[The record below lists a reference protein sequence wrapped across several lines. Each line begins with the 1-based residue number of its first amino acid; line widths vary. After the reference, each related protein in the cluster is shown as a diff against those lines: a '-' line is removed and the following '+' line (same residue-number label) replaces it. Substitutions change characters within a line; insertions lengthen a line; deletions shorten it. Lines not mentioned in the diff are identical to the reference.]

1 MYYWEKIMKHCFA
14 FFSLFQRDTIA
25 SFTCVYQN
33 VNLCCQ
39 LEIHIMVSTVFLSFH
54 HNAQMHSSMIKF
66 FTRFLIFQGRLSVDI
81 AAYCAPSLC
90 SSTHAWFHKRCT
102 ISNLAFGCSCPVHVE
117 KLRLH
122 ILCLFA
128 VQQFLHLQPFL
139 VSLCY

>member
-1 MYYWEKIMKHCFA
+1 MKHCFA
-14 FFSLFQRDTIA
+14 FFFYYLRVIPLHLLHACAKMLIYVASQRFILR
-25 SFTCVYQN
+25 Y
-33 VNLCCQ
+33 
-39 LEIHIMVSTVFLSFH
+39 IKFLVLSPQI

-66 FTRFLIFQGRLSVDI
+66 FTCFLIFQGRLSVDI

-90 SSTHAWFHKRCT
+90 SFTHAWFHKRCT
-102 ISNLAFGCSCPVHVE
+102 ISNLDFGCSCPFGYLE